1 MKKITL
7 SLMALLMLTISPL
20 TSIAKTEIKQE
31 TIAAT
36 KAINQ
41 AEADAL
47 IVRLNEINDLDKS
60 NLNSTEKSELRN
72 EVLSIQNQLMSN
84 PVYIYISGGAL
95 LLIIILLIILL

>member
-1 MKKITL
+1 
-7 SLMALLMLTISPL
+7 MALLMLTISPL